1 MSYIL
6 DSLKKSEQQRKQL
19 ERPGL
24 HSEPIGA
31 AIRRRNERRWW
42 PYLLLLALLLN
53 AALLGWYLLAVR
65 DGGGVEI
72 AVGHSDQPAAPPRDP
87 QLVSHQ
93 GPLAGIPVGPTATVT
108 IPDVE
113 RAAEPGPKPVEPA
126 REPAREPVE
135 TNIPVNNV
143 AEPIPYAQLPAS
155 LRQELPE
162 LVLSLHYFSG
172 DSRSS
177 MVRLDGVI
185 LRVGDSLQEGLSVEE
200 INADGVVLDYR
211 GRRISLARPRG

>member
-53 AALLGWYLLAVR
+53 AALLGWYLLAGR
-65 DGGGVEI
+65 DEGGVEI
-72 AVGHSDQPAAPPRDP
+72 AAGHSAQPAVPPREP
-87 QLVSHQ
+87 QLGSHQ
-93 GPLAGIPVGPTATVT
+93 EPLAGIPVGPTATVT

-113 RAAEPGPKPVEPA
+113 RAADPETHPVEPA
-126 REPAREPVE
+126 REPVE
-135 TNIPVNNV
+135 ANIPVNNV
-143 AEPIPYAQLPAS
+143 AEPTPYAQLPAS

-211 GRRISLARPRG
+211 GRRFSLARPRG